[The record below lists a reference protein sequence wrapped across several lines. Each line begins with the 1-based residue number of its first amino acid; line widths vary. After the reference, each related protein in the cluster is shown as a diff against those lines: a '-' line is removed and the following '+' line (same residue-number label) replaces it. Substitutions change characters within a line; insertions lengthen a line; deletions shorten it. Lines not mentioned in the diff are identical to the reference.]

1 MTTATYLRKRWV
13 KVALASVSI
22 LLVVCYLIL
31 PVAVKWYVESY
42 DEDLTGR
49 QIEIGDIDFN
59 LLTGGVT
66 VEGLVIRETDKQT
79 PFVQADRIFVN
90 LELWSIVFGTYAVNE
105 LSVDQLFVAIRQRG
119 TAFNLDDL
127 LARFSSG
134 DTTTSQEPSEPI
146 SYRLSNLK
154 LSGGTFLYLNQ
165 DLPAELKL
173 VRLNA
178 GTVGIRSDDPMQ
190 RYTFDFGFDQ
200 GGTARGDFELNLTT
214 LAYRT
219 TYELDSLNLGIFYPY
234 IAEYMQA
241 GKLEGLF
248 TSHQSIAGNFNT
260 PTALATTG
268 MLKVNDFSL
277 TDPKEEKLFGLKEVR
292 MEIDSVD
299 LGQEIYDFR
308 YVSALQPY
316 LKVELFEEGNNFSR
330 LMKEPSEESSGIS
343 SDSLSKA
350 AAYGNVFALM
360 AAYVREMSRLYA
372 FSDYR
377 ADSLVIRRGT
387 LVFNDFTL
395 HNRFNYLLEDL
406 LVKADKVSSDNANIK
421 VEAASIL
428 NTSGRLQGQ
437 LLVDPHGFNNMAI
450 DYSITGLRVS
460 DFNPY
465 SDYYVAH
472 PFTDGVCTYVSKST
486 VRDNY
491 LKSNHKLDIES
502 IKVGKK
508 VKNKTAYNIPVRL
521 AVALLRDKNGDVHL
535 ELPIEGNLNDPKY
548 KVGKVIWQVFRNLIS
563 KAVAAPGKLLAG
575 KAGVEEKLLE
585 GFAWSPLQTELTTA
599 QMQSLDALVKS
610 LETTPE
616 MKVELTRVYNQPLE
630 TDELAVREGKK
641 KFLFFHRRIGSEEEV
656 RPDEMAA
663 LEEVHHNDSTFNAY
677 LNQQVKSDG
686 ELVSVYEKSRR
697 LSGSEKLQRKL
708 ADIYQK
714 RAEGVMNYLTT
725 AKGLSPE
732 RFTFADPDPA
742 PSLPYATPSRLNFRF
757 YVDD

>member
-1 MTTATYLRKRWV
+1 MVVRLAGNKWAKIAVAAIVTVAVVTYL
-13 KVALASVSI
+13 
-22 LLVVCYLIL
+22 LLPAI
-31 PVAVKWYVESY
+31 AEWYVESR
-42 DEDLTGR
+42 DEELTGR
-49 QIEIGDIDFN
+49 QIEIEDIDFN

-66 VEGLVIRETDKQT
+66 VRQLVVRE
-79 PFVQADRIFVN
+79 ADRQTVFFQVERVFVN
-90 LELWSIVFGTYAVNE
+90 LELWSILFGTYAVDE
-105 LSVDQLFVAIRQRG
+105 LTIDAPQLTIRQRG
-119 TAFNLDDL
+119 TSFNLDDL
-127 LARFSSG
+127 LARF
-134 DTTTSQEPSEPI
+134 TSTDSATAESPTEPTR
-146 SYRLSNLK
+146 YRLANLGI
-154 LSGGTFLYLNQ
+154 SGGSFAYANL
-165 DLPAELKL
+165 DLPSELKL
-173 VRLNA
+173 VRLNVSSA
-178 GTVGIRSDDPMQ
+178 LISSEEPKQEFV
-190 RYTFDFGFDQ
+190 FDFGFDK
-200 GGTARGDFELNLTT
+200 GGKAQGDFQVDVST

-219 TYELDSLNLGIFYPY
+219 SYELDSLNIGIFYPY
-234 IAEYMQA
+234 VAEFMQA
-241 GKLEGLF
+241 GMLSGQF
-248 TSHQSIAGNFNT
+248 TSHQSVAGNFNE
-260 PTALATTG
+260 PTAIATTG
-268 MLKVNDFSL
+268 MLRMNDFAL
-277 TDPKEEKLFGLKEVR
+277 TDPKDDKLFGLGELKV
-292 MEIDSVD
+292 EIDSVD
-299 LGQEIYDFR
+299 LAQEIYDFN
-308 YVSALQPY
+308 YVSALRPY

-330 LMKEPSEESSGIS
+330 LMKSPSAESSGIS

-377 ADSLVIRRGT
+377 ADSLVIRKGT

-406 LVKADKVSSDNANIK
+406 MVKADKVSSSNNQIK
-421 VEAASIL
+421 VDAASVL
-428 NTSGRLQGQ
+428 NTSGVLRGQ
-437 LLVDPHGFNNMAI
+437 LLVDPHGFSNMTI

-472 PFTDGVCTYVSKST
+472 PFTDGVCTYVSKSS
-486 VRDNY
+486 VQDNY
-491 LKSNHKLDIES
+491 LKSSHVLDIES

-585 GFAWSPLQTELTTA
+585 GFEWAPLQTELTTA

-616 MKVELTRVYNQPLE
+616 MKVELTRLYNRTLE

-641 KFLFFHRRIGSEEEV
+641 KFLFFHRKIASEDEIP
-656 RPDEMAA
+656 PDEMTKVD
-663 LEEVHHNDSTFNAY
+663 EVHHNDSTFNAY

-697 LSGSEKLQRKL
+697 LTGNEKLQRKL
-708 ADIYQK
+708 TEIFQQRQEA
-714 RAEGVMNYLTT
+714 VTNYLVT

-732 RFTFADPDPA
+732 RFQIADPEVQPA
-742 PSLPYATPSRLNFRF
+742 LAYATLSRMNFRF
-757 YVDD
+757 FVEE

>member
-1 MTTATYLRKRWV
+1 MVFRLAGNKWAKITLAAIATVAVVTYL
-13 KVALASVSI
+13 
-22 LLVVCYLIL
+22 LLPAIVEWYL
-31 PVAVKWYVESY
+31 ESR
-42 DEDLTGR
+42 DEELTGR
-49 QIEIGDIDFN
+49 QIEVEDIDFN

-66 VEGLVIRETDKQT
+66 VRQLVVREVDRQT
-79 PFVQADRIFVN
+79 VFFQVERVYIN
-90 LELWSIVFGTYAVNE
+90 LELWSILFGTYAVDE
-105 LSVDQLFVAIRQRG
+105 VALDAPQVTIRQRG
-119 TAFNLDDL
+119 TSFNLDDL
-127 LARFSSG
+127 LARF
-134 DTTTSQEPSEPI
+134 TSTDSVTAESPAEPPR
-146 SYRLSNLK
+146 YRLANLGISNGSFAYANL
-154 LSGGTFLYLNQ
+154 
-165 DLPAELKL
+165 DLPSELKL
-173 VRLNA
+173 VRLNVSSA
-178 GTVGIRSDDPMQ
+178 LISSEEPKQ
-190 RYTFDFGFDQ
+190 RFVFDFGFDK
-200 GGTARGDFELNLTT
+200 GGKARGDFLVDVST

-219 TYELDSLNLGIFYPY
+219 SYELDSLNIGVFFPY
-234 IAEYMQA
+234 VAEFMQA
-241 GKLEGLF
+241 GMLSGLF
-248 TSHQSIAGNFNT
+248 TSHQTVAGNFNV
-260 PTALATTG
+260 PTAIATTG
-268 MLKVNDFSL
+268 MLRMNDFALS
-277 TDPKEEKLFGLKEVR
+277 DPKDDKLFGLGELKV
-292 MEIDSVD
+292 EIDSVD
-299 LGQEIYDFR
+299 LAQEIYNFK
-308 YVSALQPY
+308 YVSALRPY

-330 LMKEPSEESSGIS
+330 LMKSPSTESSGIS

-377 ADSLVIRRGT
+377 ADSLVIRKGT

-406 LVKADKVSSDNANIK
+406 LVKADKVSSSNALIK
-421 VEAASIL
+421 VEAASVL
-428 NTSGRLQGQ
+428 NTSGLLRGQ
-437 LLVDPHGFNNMAI
+437 LLVDPHGFSNMTI

-472 PFTDGVCTYVSKST
+472 PFTDGVCTYVSKSS
-486 VRDNY
+486 VQNNY
-491 LKSNHKLDIES
+491 LKSSHVLDIES

-585 GFAWSPLQTELTTA
+585 GFEWAPLQTELTTA

-616 MKVELTRVYNQPLE
+616 MKVELTRLYNRPLE

-641 KFLFFHRRIGSEEEV
+641 KFLFFHRKIASEDEIP
-656 RPDEMAA
+656 PDEMTKVD
-663 LEEVHHNDSTFNAY
+663 EVHHNDSTFNAY

-697 LSGSEKLQRKL
+697 LTGNEKLQRKL
-708 ADIYQK
+708 SEIFLQRQEA
-714 RAEGVMNYLTT
+714 VVNYLVT
-725 AKGLSPE
+725 AKGLSSE
-732 RFTFADPDPA
+732 RFQIADPEVQPA
-742 PSLPYATPSRLNFRF
+742 LAYATLSRMNFRF
-757 YVDD
+757 FVED